1 MAKKKEKIEN
11 NIKKEEEP
19 EKVAKEDNI
28 EEERKQETKK
38 NEEIIEEKTNLE
50 EKNEPKALIA
60 KKEIEIDQEKLQK
73 IEEEIK
79 KQTTITEQ
87 KKSKIHKKIGQNML
101 LGIGIICYFLFL
113 NLGFH
118 NIKAEIFL
126 KDLQVFSLIAI
137 GTTIVVFEK
146 AYKKEK
152 GEIAIY
158 GIELLIVSIC
168 TLISIYVK
176 TNEQEKFTYLING
189 SSIVFAIYYIVKC
202 SIIYR
207 TMRKKALKRT
217 SDIHKIGRVKE

>member
-1 MAKKKEKIEN
+1 MAKKKEEIDNRIE
-11 NIKKEEEP
+11 KEKVP
-19 EKVAKEDNI
+19 EKVAKEENI
-28 EEERKQETKK
+28 EEGKKQETQNDK
-38 NEEIIEEKTNLE
+38 ERIEEKNNV
-50 EKNEPKALIA
+50 EKENESKALIV
-60 KKEIEIDQEKLQK
+60 KKEMEIDQEKLQK

-87 KKSKIHKKIGQNML
+87 KKSKIHKKIAQNML
-101 LGIGIICYFLFL
+101 LGIGIICYLLFL

-137 GTTIVVFEK
+137 GTTILVFEK

-158 GIELLIVSIC
+158 GIELLMVSIC

-176 TNEQEKFTYLING
+176 TNRQEKFTYFING
-189 SSIVFAIYYIVKC
+189 TSMVFAIYYIAKC
-202 SIIYR
+202 SIIYQ

-217 SDIHKIGRVKE
+217 RDIQKIGRVKE